1 MTNFS
6 GKPLSP
12 KTGNAACG
20 GPQGGGMD
28 SRRNGVAEV
37 NPKYLAD
44 VATNGIP
51 VGYKQTEVGLIPED
65 WELKYLGEICNFENG
80 DRSSNYPSAHE
91 FSNSGIPF
99 INAGHVSEGKI
110 DLADMD
116 YIPTHVYERLGGGK
130 VKSGDLVYC
139 LRGSL
144 GKFGVVS
151 DDFGLG
157 AVASSL
163 VIVRPKKSTTTK
175 FVSAYFKSNIAKNMI
190 SLWAGGAAQP
200 NLGAKELANFLV
212 PLPDSQEQTA
222 IANALS
228 DVDALISELE
238 KLIAKKQAIKTATM
252 QQLLTGRTRL
262 PQFALR
268 DDGSLKGTKPSELGA
283 VPEDWEVVAMGDLG
297 STYGGLSGKSK
308 QDFGH
313 GNSLYVPF
321 TNVMANV
328 VVDVDNLEKV
338 DVREAQNN
346 LALGDLLFNG
356 SSETPEEVCFSALVS
371 ADIRKLYLNSFCFG
385 FRSNQKNAYLPLYL
399 AYWFR
404 SEVGRAAVLV
414 MAQGSTRY
422 NISKSQF
429 MKLTIVLP
437 DTEEQTAIATILS
450 DMDAEIQALEQR
462 LGKTR
467 QIKQGMMQELLTGKT
482 RLIKGEAH
490 G

>member
-1 MTNFS
+1 MS
-6 GKPLSP
+6 
-12 KTGNAACG
+12 
-20 GPQGGGMD
+20 
-28 SRRNGVAEV
+28 GVAELSSAYLSEV
-37 NPKYLAD
+37 NS
-44 VATNGIP
+44 TTIP
-51 VGYKQTEVGLIPED
+51 VGYKQTEIGIIPIDWEVRTLEQLVAFRNGAAHENCIDDSGDYVVVNSKFISTEGLIKKGSKECRQPAYQS
-65 WELKYLGEICNFENG
+65 ELLMVMSDVPNG
-80 DRSSNYPSAHE
+80 RA
-91 FSNSGIPF
+91 
-99 INAGHVSEGKI
+99 
-110 DLADMD
+110 
-116 YIPTHVYERLGGGK
+116 
-130 VKSGDLVYC
+130 
-139 LRGSL
+139 
-144 GKFGVVS
+144 
-151 DDFGLG
+151 
-157 AVASSL
+157 
-163 VIVRPKKSTTTK
+163 
-175 FVSAYFKSNIAKNMI
+175 IAKCYLVESNDTYTVNQRI
-190 SLWAGGAAQP
+190 CALKSIAIEARFLFYKLNRNPFYLAFDD
-200 NLGAKELANFLV
+200 GAKQTNLRRQDVLDCPIPV
-212 PLPDSQEQTA
+212 PPKAEQTA

-268 DDGSLKGTKPSELGA
+268 ENGTPTNSPGTNLDAGAGGPKGEGQDGLRKSTKPSELGEI
-283 VPEDWEVVAMGDLG
+283 PEDWEVVAMGDLG

-482 RLIKGEAH
+482 RLIKPSKEVTH
-490 G
+490 E

>member
-1 MTNFS
+1 MS
-6 GKPLSP
+6 
-12 KTGNAACG
+12 
-20 GPQGGGMD
+20 
-28 SRRNGVAEV
+28 GVAEM
-37 NPKYLAD
+37 NPKYLMERALN
-44 VATNGIP
+44 AIP
-51 VGYKQTEVGLIPED
+51 VGYKQSEVGIIPED
-65 WELKYLGEICNFENG
+65 WETKPLGELVEI
-80 DRSSNYPSAHE
+80 Y
-91 FSNSGIPF
+91 
-99 INAGHVSEGKI
+99 
-110 DLADMD
+110 
-116 YIPTHVYERLGGGK
+116 
-130 VKSGDLVYC
+130 SGD
-139 LRGSL
+139 SP
-144 GKFGVVS
+144 S
-151 DDFGLG
+151 
-157 AVASSL
+157 
-163 VIVRPKKSTTTK
+163 K
-175 FVSAYFKSNIAKNMI
+175 FVFSTEGTPYFKVEQLNNGSVYADSTPYFIHSSKKVLAGSVIFPKRGASILSNKIRVLKHDSFMDTNLMALTCHHGLDELFLYNQLTYRGLDSVADTTSIPQINNKHI
-190 SLWAGGAAQP
+190 SP
-200 NLGAKELANFLV
+200 YLV
-212 PLPDSQEQTA
+212 PLPRKAEQTA

-268 DDGSLKGTKPSELGA
+268 EDGTKKGTKKSELGEI
-283 VPEDWEVVAMGDLG
+283 PEDWKILAMGDLG

-338 DVREAQNN
+338 DVRETQNN

-429 MKLTIVLP
+429 MKLPIVLP

-450 DMDAEIQALEQR
+450 DMDAEIQALNQR
-462 LGKTR
+462 LSKTR

-482 RLIKGEAH
+482 RLVQPVNKESQH
-490 G
+490 D

>member
-1 MTNFS
+1 MS
-6 GKPLSP
+6 
-12 KTGNAACG
+12 
-20 GPQGGGMD
+20 
-28 SRRNGVAEV
+28 GVAELSSAYLSEV
-37 NPKYLAD
+37 NS
-44 VATNGIP
+44 TTIP
-51 VGYKQTEVGLIPED
+51 VGYKQTEIGIIPID
-65 WELKYLGEICNFENG
+65 WEVRTLEQLVAFRNG
-80 DRSSNYPSAHE
+80 AAHE
-91 FSNSGIPF
+91 NC
-99 INAGHVSEGKI
+99 I
-110 DLADMD
+110 DD
-116 YIPTHVYERLGGGK
+116 
-130 VKSGDLVYC
+130 SGDYVVVNSKFISTE
-139 LRGSL
+139 GSIRKGSKECRQPAYQSEIL
-144 GKFGVVS
+144 MVMS
-151 DDFGLG
+151 DVPNGR
-157 AVASSL
+157 A
-163 VIVRPKKSTTTK
+163 
-175 FVSAYFKSNIAKNMI
+175 IAKCYLVESNDTYTVNQRI
-190 SLWAGGAAQP
+190 CALKSIAIEARFLFYKLNRNPFYLAFDD
-200 NLGAKELANFLV
+200 GAKQTNLRRQDVLDCPIPV
-212 PLPDSQEQTA
+212 PPKAEQTA

-228 DVDALISELE
+228 DIDALISELE